1 MIHYL
6 AGLAGT
12 AVMLVV
18 LFLTAEFLVGFLMNV
33 LAVYFTHPPQE

>member
-18 LFLTAEFLVGFLMNV
+18 LFLTAESIINLVS
-33 LAVYFTHPPQE
+33 AYFTHPPQE